1 MTRMVALLIVLGIAG
16 AQAASLTCDLLCA
29 APAAA
34 SHSADGCH
42 SDADADADEAAG
54 LRLTAVP
61 SRCDHGG
68 LGPWLVDVGQRAPR
82 SVIEAAVQS
91 TDGAVTSELSIGSAH
106 SLLWFLLE
114 SPPPLGRAR
123 ITILRI

>member
-1 MTRMVALLIVLGIAG
+1 MTRMVALLIVLGIVG

-34 SHSADGCH
+34 GHSADGCH
-42 SDADADADEAAG
+42 AQADQAAG

-68 LGPWLVDVGQRAPR
+68 LGPWLVEVGQQAPR
-82 SVIEAAVQS
+82 SAIEAVVQS
-91 TDGAVTSELSIGSAH
+91 TDGAVTSELSLGSVH
-106 SLLWFLLE
+106 SPWLLLE
-114 SPPPLGRAR
+114 APPPLGRAR
-123 ITILRI
+123 SSILRI

>member
-42 SDADADADEAAG
+42 AHADEAAG

-68 LGPWLVDVGQRAPR
+68 LGPWLVDVGQLAPR
-82 SVIEAAVQS
+82 SVIEVIVQR

-106 SLLWFLLE
+106 SLPWLLVE
-114 SPPPLGRAR
+114 SPPHLGRAR
-123 ITILRI
+123 SSILRI

>member
-1 MTRMVALLIVLGIAG
+1 MTRMVALLIVLGLAS

-34 SHSADGCH
+34 SHSAGGCH
-42 SDADADADEAAG
+42 ANADGAAG

-68 LGPWLVDVGQRAPR
+68 LGPWLVEIGQQALR

-106 SLLWFLLE
+106 SLPWLLLE

-123 ITILRI
+123 SSILRI